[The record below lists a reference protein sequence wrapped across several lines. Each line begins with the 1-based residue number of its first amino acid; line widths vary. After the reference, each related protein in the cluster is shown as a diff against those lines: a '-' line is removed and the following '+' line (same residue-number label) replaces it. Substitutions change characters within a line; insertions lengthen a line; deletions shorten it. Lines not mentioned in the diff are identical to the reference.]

1 MKELIQNNKKK
12 IYTHGVAHV
21 SQFSTTSVVHCAC
34 SQMTHMPHHACCSA
48 VTRSVVNLLLL
59 SRTSLT
65 HGHEVSLRVRSEIP
79 LWRDSCRGMAAPR
92 SCLGSSDSDSFDSL
106 SLVAA
111 STERICLNGS
121 GRTMDSSEWCDGGTV
136 PSFRKNNLLFVM
148 MMLFLL
154 CGSKN
159 SERWKWC
166 DKMMDCGC
174 VGCSG

>member
-1 MKELIQNNKKK
+1 
-12 IYTHGVAHV
+12 
-21 SQFSTTSVVHCAC
+21 
-34 SQMTHMPHHACCSA
+34 
-48 VTRSVVNLLLL
+48 
-59 SRTSLT
+59 
-65 HGHEVSLRVRSEIP
+65 
-79 LWRDSCRGMAAPR
+79 MAAPR
-92 SCLGSSDSDSFDSL
+92 SCLESSDSDSFDSL

-121 GRTMDSSEWCDGGTV
+121 GRTMDSSEWCDDGGTV
-136 PSFRKNNLLFVM
+136 PSFRKNNLLVVV

-166 DKMMDCGC
+166 DKMMDCGW